1 MAVKRSG
8 AVRKSIPSG
17 KTSQAQDSA
26 VTGESGTKTSRPLE
40 AGLEAEIRRRAYE
53 LYEARG
59 RGEGLDQEEWNR
71 AEAEVLSRRRGVKS
85 ASA

>member
-1 MAVKRSG
+1 L
-8 AVRKSIPSG
+8 
-17 KTSQAQDSA
+17 D
-26 VTGESGTKTSRPLE
+26 

-59 RGEGLDQEEWNR
+59 RGEGFDQDDWNR
-71 AEAEVLSRRRGVKS
+71 AEAEVLSRRRGAKS